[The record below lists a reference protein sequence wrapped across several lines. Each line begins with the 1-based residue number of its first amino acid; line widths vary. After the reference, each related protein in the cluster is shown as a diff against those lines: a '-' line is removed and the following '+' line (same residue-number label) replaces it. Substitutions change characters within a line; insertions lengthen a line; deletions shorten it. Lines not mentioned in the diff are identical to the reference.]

1 MNIKT
6 AGFFGGHAFTENT
19 QEYKYAKE
27 TARLLAKSGLMVVN
41 GGGPGI
47 MKASTEGAHAGGGKV
62 LAITTYYGG
71 WGRANFEG
79 TDDTNKFDKEI
90 IADNYF
96 TRTQKLLETGDVHI
110 IFRGGEGTISE
121 WGMTWALSKI
131 HEGGNK
137 PIILF
142 GDFWQDIMDVVN
154 EKMLIKQGKD
164 ALYQIV
170 TKPDQVADLVSSY
183 RG

>member
-1 MNIKT
+1 MSIKT
-6 AGFFGGHAFTENT
+6 AGFFGGHAFSENT
-19 QEYKYAKE
+19 QEYKDAKE
-27 TARLLAKSGLMVVN
+27 TAKHLAKMGLMIVN

-47 MKASTEGAHAGGGKV
+47 MKASTEGAHEGGGKV
-62 LAITTYYGG
+62 LAVTTYYGG

-79 TDDTNKFDKEI
+79 VDETNKFDKEI

-96 TRTQKLLETGDVHI
+96 TRTQKLLEIGDVHI
-110 IFRGGEGTISE
+110 VFRGGEGTISE
-121 WGMTWALSKI
+121 WGMTWALSRI

-142 GDFWQDIMDVVN
+142 GDFWQDIMDVIN
-154 EKMLIKQGKD
+154 EKMLIKQGKE

-170 TKPDQVADLVSSY
+170 TKPDQAADLVKAY